1 MMEEGERK
9 ELGKGRRRDVCKMEE
24 VATVWGRRRRRRECG
39 KLGGGGGGEE
49 CRGGARLRGGISGE
63 NVEELGEGID

>member
-1 MMEEGERK
+1 MEEGEKK

-39 KLGGGGGGEE
+39 KLGGGVWKWDKIADKGV
-49 CRGGARLRGGISGE
+49 